1 MTEPLTKPGEKLQI
15 VPEFLKTFILTI
27 SKTFY
32 GLEHFVIADYIQRN
46 VCVNEERLRQFLK
59 FDPKTLKPILVA
71 LKVDKIIKER
81 IVTEEIQGR
90 QRKIP
95 YYFIN
100 YKGAVNVTKYKLD
113 QIRHRLEAQEQTKSN
128 RTLFHC
134 SNCGRQYDQLDV
146 GKLFQPETGKMNCW
160 SCFYEVQAEENAGP
174 SEDTRSSL
182 AKFNE
187 QTGPLVSIMQQMNGV
202 IFAEHILEPPI
213 PTTVEETEKK
223 EEPKNVISLGA
234 RFFNPN
240 EPKFTADTMKLNLGE
255 EMEFAEPEKEAV
267 PWLTGSVRVS
277 IADEERKA
285 AAKKSREIK
294 KSSARIRKYGM
305 DHTDENEEIE
315 QLLEKEKEVKKD
327 GKITTKKPT
336 FEELIEQIAD
346 LGLNGFSGAPLAKRP
361 RFTLGDDEDDEKPVK
376 PLLKKHLTHKQA
388 LREELMISYG
398 DILIPVNEVTDEM
411 LEKMSKE
418 ELEKVC
424 EAREKLLDLLFRCGW

>member
-146 GKLFQPETGKMNCW
+146 GKLFQPETGKM
-160 SCFYEVQAEENAGP
+160 
-174 SEDTRSSL
+174 
-182 AKFNE
+182 K
-187 QTGPLVSIMQQMNGV
+187 
-202 IFAEHILEPPI
+202 
-213 PTTVEETEKK
+213 
-223 EEPKNVISLGA
+223 
-234 RFFNPN
+234 
-240 EPKFTADTMKLNLGE
+240 
-255 EMEFAEPEKEAV
+255 
-267 PWLTGSVRVS
+267 
-277 IADEERKA
+277 
-285 AAKKSREIK
+285 
-294 KSSARIRKYGM
+294 
-305 DHTDENEEIE
+305 
-315 QLLEKEKEVKKD
+315 
-327 GKITTKKPT
+327 
-336 FEELIEQIAD
+336 
-346 LGLNGFSGAPLAKRP
+346 
-361 RFTLGDDEDDEKPVK
+361 
-376 PLLKKHLTHKQA
+376 
-388 LREELMISYG
+388 
-398 DILIPVNEVTDEM
+398 
-411 LEKMSKE
+411 
-418 ELEKVC
+418 
-424 EAREKLLDLLFRCGW
+424 